1 MQIIFKKEVADQL
14 KDKYTVLELE
24 TFNVA
29 MPDGTEESLE
39 AFCVV
44 PAEKIPLTEMAALD
58 THKTLHSEF
67 VKSYNEKNYKL
78 CNDIA
83 EHLVG
88 KWGGELDSFYEEILS
103 RINDTPT

>member
-24 TFNVA
+24 TIDVD
-29 MPDGTEESLE
+29 MPDGTKDQIE

-58 THKTLHSEF
+58 SYKNLHSEF
-67 VKSYNEKNYKL
+67 VKSYYEKNYKL

-83 EHLVG
+83 EHLMG
-88 KWGGELDSFYEEILS
+88 KFGGELDSFYEEILS
-103 RINDTPT
+103 RIPNEPT